1 MPPKP
6 FPTHF
11 LCIPLVNAVSRPQLT
26 ESLGAFATD
35 VTSPTSY
42 GIPPDAIRPVG
53 TLHLTLG
60 VMSFPKDEG
69 LDRATDL
76 LKSLKLQDILASV
89 RQQVATRRL
98 PGESEDRVRDLGDQG
113 SGPLKITLRG
123 LASIQPPSKAAV
135 LYTPPVDKLGVLQ
148 AFCEQVRTAFM
159 TAELMQDEGRPL
171 LLHATIVNTI
181 YVKDKKPKPVS
192 GEGDREAEA
201 DSGRKSREGRWGKR
215 AEKLVVDARGI
226 LDRYE
231 DQVWMDGVDV
241 ERIAIC
247 RMGAKK
253 VMVDGLD
260 DQAYE
265 EVAEVGF

>member
-1 MPPKP
+1 MPPKS

-11 LCIPLVNAVSRPQLT
+11 LCIPLVNAVSRAQLT
-26 ESLGAFATD
+26 ESLGAFAAD

-42 GIPPDAIRPVG
+42 GIPPDAVRPVG

-69 LDRATDL
+69 LDRVTEL
-76 LKSLKLQDILASV
+76 LRSLKLQDMLASA
-89 RQQVATRRL
+89 RTQVATRRL
-98 PGESEDRVRDLGDQG
+98 PGESEDTIRDLGEQG
-113 SGPLKITLRG
+113 SGPLTITLRG
-123 LASIQPPSKAAV
+123 LASMQPPSKTAV
-135 LYTPPVDKLGVLQ
+135 LYAPPVDGMGVLQ

-159 TAELMQDEGRPL
+159 TAELMQEEGRPL
-171 LLHATIVNTI
+171 LLHATIVNTV
-181 YVKDKKPKPVS
+181 YVKNRKPKPVS
-192 GEGDREAEA
+192 GEAEE
-201 DSGRKSREGRWGKR
+201 DGGRKPRKGRWGKR
-215 AEKLVVDARGI
+215 AEKLVIDARGI

-231 DQVWMDGVDV
+231 DQVWLEGFNL

-253 VMVDGLD
+253 VMIDGVE

-265 EVAEVGF
+265 EVAEVGFGG

>member
-26 ESLGAFATD
+26 ESLGAFAAD

-42 GIPPDAIRPVG
+42 GIPPDAVRPVG

-69 LDRATDL
+69 LDRATDFL
-76 LKSLKLQDILASV
+76 RSLKLQDILASV
-89 RQQVATRRL
+89 RKQVATRRL
-98 PGESEDRVRDLGDQG
+98 PGDSEDTVGDVGEQG
-113 SGPLKITLRG
+113 CLPLKLTLRG
-123 LASIQPPSKAAV
+123 LASMQSPSKTTV
-135 LYTPPVDKLGVLQ
+135 LYTPPVDGMGVLQ
-148 AFCEQVRTAFM
+148 AFCEQVRMAFM

-181 YVKDKKPKPVS
+181 YVKNKKPKPVS
-192 GEGDREAEA
+192 GEGNREGEA
-201 DSGRKSREGRWGKR
+201 DGERKPRKGRWGKR
-215 AEKLVVDARGI
+215 AEKLVIDARGI

-231 DQVWMDGVDV
+231 DQVWMEGFDVDK
-241 ERIAIC
+241 IAIC

-253 VMVDGLD
+253 VMVDGVE